1 MPYYV
6 YAIHTDS
13 KLNRF
18 YGSFENYRQ
27 AEICERADQGFG
39 NSQDNSFVTVIY
51 AENQT
56 HAGDRVKQI
65 RRERGLK

>member
-6 YAIHTDS
+6 YAMHKES

-18 YGSFENYRQ
+18 YGSFENYHQ
-27 AEICERADQGFG
+27 AEICERANQEFG
-39 NSQDNSFVTVIY
+39 SSKDNSFVTMIY

-56 HAGDRVKQI
+56 QAADRVKQI
-65 RRERGLK
+65 RREKGLI